1 MSAFHD
7 YSNNTRSIYI
17 IISIALLLIVIT
29 TIAPIGLSPTKI
41 VIGKLVAL
49 GLIGYS
55 LVKNCS
61 ETTNL
66 IKNLPDLFNN
76 PDLSGVRNNAL
87 LSYVLCLSM
96 IGLSLYVLFTMFF

>member
-1 MSAFHD
+1 MTAFHD
-7 YSNNTRSIYI
+7 YSNNMKTIYI
-17 IISIALLLIVIT
+17 FISVALLLIVIT

-49 GLIGYS
+49 ALIGYS

-61 ETTNL
+61 ETNKL

-76 PDLSGVRNNAL
+76 PDLSGIRNNAL

-96 IGLSLYVLFTMFF
+96 IGLLMYVLFTMFF